1 MPPMP
6 ESPDQSRLPFPNEP
20 DAAGAKA
27 GTPVARAARPHK
39 RPVWARLLGGL
50 LGPWIGLKT
59 EPANPERFTDGRPV
73 CYVLEDYGL
82 SNALI
87 LERACRDAGLP
98 SPLQPL
104 PGDPPGRKRAYVAL
118 SRRNAGSA
126 LEALAPGKRPPKKTH
141 SESMARLLDAQD
153 RKSTRLN

>member
-6 ESPDQSRLPFPNEP
+6 QSPDQSRLPFPDES
-20 DAAGAKA
+20 AGAA
-27 GTPVARAARPHK
+27 DRGAAAPRLAARQHK
-39 RPVWARLLGGL
+39 RALWARLLGGL

-59 EPANPERFTDGRPV
+59 EPADPERFVDGRPV

-104 PGDPPGRKRAYVAL
+104 PGDPLGRKRAYVAL